1 MKKEVMLNVKG
12 LRRSEN
18 EGDEVV
24 DFITEAVFFVEEDL
38 YAVEYKESE
47 LTGMDGTLT
56 RIEFRENGV
65 SIIRTGT
72 NPSQLVFENGKRHV
86 TMYDTGVG
94 MLEIA
99 VRSDCVDVDFGEHG
113 GSAKFDY
120 YIEINGQ
127 EASYNEFEMK
137 VTEPARKDV
146 CYESCSECK
155 M

>member
-1 MKKEVMLNVKG
+1 MKKNAMLNVKG
-12 LRRSEN
+12 LRRA
-18 EGDEVV
+18 EGEDDEVV
-24 DFITEAVFFVEEDL
+24 DFITEAEFFVEDDF

-56 RIEFRENGV
+56 RIEFKESGV

-72 NPSQLVFENGKRHV
+72 NPSHLVFEPGKRHV

-99 VRSDCVDVDFGEHG
+99 VRSDFVDSNLSENG
-113 GSAKFDY
+113 GVAEFNY

-137 VTEPARKDV
+137 VTEAVRKDE
-146 CYESCSECK
+146 CYESYSEC
-155 M
+155 